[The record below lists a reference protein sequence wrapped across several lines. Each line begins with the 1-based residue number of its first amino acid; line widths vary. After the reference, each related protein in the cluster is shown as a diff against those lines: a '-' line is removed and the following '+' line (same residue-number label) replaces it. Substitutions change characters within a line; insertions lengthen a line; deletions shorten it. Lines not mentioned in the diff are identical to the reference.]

1 MARGSNG
8 ALVPTCQ
15 LCSANVPETT
25 GHFYTCSGAWAAD
38 YPHLWKHRVGAALQE
53 LGAARPARA
62 ADALWRSLTDSHW
75 SHAAGF
81 YPFGPFN
88 RAMREAGE
96 SPMRAN
102 SSHKLL
108 RRAMILQATD
118 RWKRREQELLL
129 LVHRRRHA
137 PR

>member
-1 MARGSNG
+1 LIRTASTTLPVFGRLLTDFNGSALTTVESQTWLRQRWTRREWRTAQAMARGSNG

-75 SHAAGF
+75 S
-81 YPFGPFN
+81 
-88 RAMREAGE
+88 
-96 SPMRAN
+96 
-102 SSHKLL
+102 
-108 RRAMILQATD
+108 
-118 RWKRREQELLL
+118 
-129 LVHRRRHA
+129 
-137 PR
+137 